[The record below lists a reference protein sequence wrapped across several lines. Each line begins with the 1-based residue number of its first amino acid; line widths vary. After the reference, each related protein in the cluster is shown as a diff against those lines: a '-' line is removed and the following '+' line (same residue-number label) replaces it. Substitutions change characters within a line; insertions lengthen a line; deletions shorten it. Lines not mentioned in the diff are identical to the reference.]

1 MTRFLIAVAAFGC
14 LSAPAF
20 ADVCSAAT
28 EAATRAAL
36 ASAEASGRRTSTV
49 RVACGGEKQT
59 LVLHSIGSMSVAG
72 YLIGAF
78 GVREVFVIAGL
89 MAFVAFAVLFP
100 TVYKEQTKIIKASS
114 DL

>member
-59 LVLHSIGSMSVAG
+59 LVLHRIDGASGSSVS
-72 YLIGAF
+72 
-78 GVREVFVIAGL
+78 VREVKKPEGAK
-89 MAFVAFAVLFP
+89 MMS
-100 TVYKEQTKIIKASS
+100 ASS
-114 DL
+114 KGDFSPSSASRVIRVKD